1 VASQAET
8 VAVADVL
15 RGFILSKFMPGDPEE
30 SLRND
35 DLLLEGGIVDSAS
48 VMMLVVFLEERYG
61 IQILDDELFA
71 ENFATVDRI
80 AAFISSKLNADS

>member
-8 VAVADVL
+8 VAIADVL
-15 RGFILSKFMPGDPEE
+15 RDFILSNFMPGDPEE

-48 VMMLVVFLEERYG
+48 VMMLVFFLEERFG
-61 IQILDDELFA
+61 IQILDEELFA

-80 AAFISSKLNADS
+80 TAFISSKLNTDS